1 MAWSVGG
8 TPPGMNP
15 LLVKRIRNGKSPFDV
30 TPITIDFRGALAA
43 IDGDRLNIALAPVI
57 SSVRNDDVGSDLVFV
72 PPVQFNSDTTRVTIW
87 LAEGTAGMEY
97 LISATVQSIM
107 GQTLERSFILPVYY
121 R

>member
-1 MAWSVGG
+1 MAWAVGG

-15 LLVKRIRNGKSPFDV
+15 LLVKRVKNGKSPVDV

-43 IDGDRLNIALAPVI
+43 IDGDTLNTASAPVI
-57 SSVRNDDVGSDLVFV
+57 TSARNDDVASDLTFV
-72 PPVQFNSDTTRVTIW
+72 PPAQFNSDATRVTIW

-97 LISATVQSIM
+97 LISTTAQSAM
-107 GQTLERSFILPVYY
+107 GQTLERSFVLPVYY